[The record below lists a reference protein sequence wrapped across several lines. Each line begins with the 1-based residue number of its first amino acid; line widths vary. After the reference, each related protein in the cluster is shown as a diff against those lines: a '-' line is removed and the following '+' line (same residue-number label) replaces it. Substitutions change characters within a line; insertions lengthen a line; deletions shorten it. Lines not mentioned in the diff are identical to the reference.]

1 MDNTTVELLNQ
12 VSGFLD
18 IAEWMEDEELENA
31 LAIVAKIIMNPDIPP
46 QKATNLIVQ
55 LQAYSVKF
63 AMLASWNAHVNKDNR
78 AKKNIYYSAR
88 DAIDRLVDSLKYST
102 RSYYG

>member
-1 MDNTTVELLNQ
+1 MEQTTVELLNS
-12 VSGFLD
+12 VSEFTD
-18 IAEWMEDEELENA
+18 IAEYMQDEELEKA
-31 LAIVAKIIMNPDIPP
+31 LALIAKIIVNPDIPP
-46 QKATNLIVQ
+46 AKATTLIVQ
-55 LQAYSVKF
+55 LQSYSTKF
-63 AMLASWNAHVNKDNR
+63 AMLASWHAHVNKSDR

>member
-1 MDNTTVELLNQ
+1 MEQTTLELLNS
-12 VSGFLD
+12 VSEFTD
-18 IAEWMEDEELENA
+18 ISEYMQDEELENA
-31 LAIVAKIIMNPDIPP
+31 LAIVAKIIINPDIPP
-46 QKATNLIVQ
+46 AKATSLIVQ
-55 LQAYSVKF
+55 LQAYSTKF
-63 AMLASWNAHVNKDNR
+63 AMLASWHAHVNKNDR

>member
-1 MDNTTVELLNQ
+1 MDQTTVELLNS
-12 VSGFLD
+12 VSEFSD
-18 IAEWMEDEELENA
+18 IADYMKDEELENA
-31 LAIVAKIIMNPDIPP
+31 LALVAKIIVNPDIPP
-46 QKATNLIVQ
+46 QKAASLIVQ
-55 LQAYSVKF
+55 LQAYATKF
-63 AMLASWNAHVNKDNR
+63 AMLASWHAHVDKSDR

>member
-1 MDNTTVELLNQ
+1 MEQTTLELLNS
-12 VSGFLD
+12 VSEFTD
-18 IAEWMEDEELENA
+18 ISEYMQDEELENA
-31 LAIVAKIIMNPDIPP
+31 LAIVAKIIINPDIPP
-46 QKATNLIVQ
+46 AKATSLIVQ
-55 LQAYSVKF
+55 LQAYSTKF
-63 AMLASWNAHVNKDNR
+63 AMLASWHAHVNKSDR